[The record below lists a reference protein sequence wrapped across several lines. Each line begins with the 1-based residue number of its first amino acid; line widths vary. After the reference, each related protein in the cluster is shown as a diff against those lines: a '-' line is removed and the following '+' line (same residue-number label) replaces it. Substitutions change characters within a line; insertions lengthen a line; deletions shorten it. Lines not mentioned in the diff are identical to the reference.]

1 MWLHDSSA
9 QVWLYLQLADKDE
22 SLKKL
27 LKGVIAKQT
36 EFVLL
41 YPYANAFYNDP
52 ALISE
57 WKNDLTTMKLG
68 VNEHKWE
75 IDSLC
80 YVLRLAYDFWINT
93 GYISA
98 FSNKWQEILKRSA

>member
-75 IDSLC
+75 IVSHC
-80 YVLRLAYDFWINT
+80 YVLRLAYDFWIKT
-93 GYISA
+93 GYISV
-98 FSNKWQEILKRSA
+98 FSNKWRKS